1 MHKPSQSPTHR
12 QRRIRRPG
20 TGRAHAA
27 GREREE
33 ARAAASSGK
42 GRPCGR

>member
-1 MHKPSQSPTHR
+1 MHKPPRSPTHR
-12 QRRIRRPG
+12 QRRIGRRG

-33 ARAAASSGK
+33 ARAAASSVK